1 MVLYFSATGN
11 TEYAAKEIARLTD
24 DVSLNLLEKIQ
35 KADYSEITSDK
46 PFVICAPIY
55 VCEIPNFVRD
65 FLNKVKLTGCREV
78 YFVFTS
84 GGYSG
89 IASRLA
95 RIFCRH
101 KGYVYKGSADILMPR
116 NYIASDAYPM
126 QDAETVKARIASA
139 KEKIVKSAQIIKEGG
154 KLKSRHVWL
163 FEYVIILPVT
173 PLWIKHVLTAKAFYV
188 KDSCIGCGKCARV
201 CPFNNINIVE
211 KKPVWGDK
219 CTHCM
224 ACISNC
230 PKECIEYGKITPGKE
245 RYLFKK
251 WDK

>member
-11 TEYAAKEIARLTD
+11 TEFAAKEIARLTD
-24 DVSLNLLEKIQ
+24 DESLNLLNKIQ
-35 KADYSEITSDK
+35 TSDYSEIHSDK

-55 VCEIPNFVRD
+55 VCEIPNFMSS
-65 FLNKVKLTGCREV
+65 FLKKVKLSGSREV
-78 YFVFTS
+78 YFLFTS

-89 IASRLA
+89 VASSLA
-95 RIFCRH
+95 RLFCRK
-101 KGYVYKGSADILMPR
+101 KGLIYKGSIDVIMPR

-126 QDAETVKARIASA
+126 QDAETVKSRIAEA
-139 KEKIVKSAQIIKEGG
+139 KEKLVEAGKVIKAGEH
-154 KLKSRHVWL
+154 LKSRHVWL

-173 PLWIKHVLTAKAFYV
+173 PLWIKFVLRAKDFYV
-188 KDSCIGCGKCARV
+188 LDTCIGCGKCAKV
-201 CPFNNINIVE
+201 CPFNNIIIE
-211 KKPVWGDK
+211 DKKPVWGDK

-230 PKECIEYGKITPGKE
+230 PKESIEYGKITEGKD

-251 WDK
+251 WAD

>member
-11 TEYAAKEIARLTD
+11 TEFAAKEIARLTD
-24 DVSLNLLEKIQ
+24 DICLNLLSKIQ
-35 KADYSEITSDK
+35 SHDYSEIQSEK

-55 VCEIPNFVRD
+55 VCEMPNFLEH
-65 FLNKVKLTGCREV
+65 FLKKVKFSGSREL

-89 IASRLA
+89 IASVRAKSL
-95 RIFCRH
+95 CRR
-101 KGYVYKGSADILMPR
+101 KKLVYKGSADIFMPR
-116 NYIASDAYPM
+116 NYIASNMYPM
-126 QDAETVKARIASA
+126 QDAEAVRKRIADA
-139 KEKIVKSAQIIKEGG
+139 REKINECAKLIKSGG
-154 KLKSRHVWL
+154 KLTMRHVYL
-163 FEYVIILPVT
+163 FESLIILPFT
-173 PLWIKHVLTAKAFYV
+173 PLWIKFVLSAKGFYTLNT
-188 KDSCIGCGKCARV
+188 CIGCGKCARL
-201 CPFNNINIVE
+201 CPFNNISIVGNG
-211 KKPVWGDK
+211 PVWGDK

-230 PKECIEYGKITPGKE
+230 PKKCIEYGKITPGKD